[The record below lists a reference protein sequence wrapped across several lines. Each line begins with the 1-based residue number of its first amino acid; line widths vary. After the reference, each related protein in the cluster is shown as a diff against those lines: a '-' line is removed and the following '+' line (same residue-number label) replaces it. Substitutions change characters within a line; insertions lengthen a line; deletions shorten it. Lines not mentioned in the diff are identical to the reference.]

1 MPDDWWTELAAV
13 GTPDDVAA
21 HIAALA
27 TAGATSIALFPPP
40 TVDGAREQRDRV
52 LSSII
57 R

>member
-52 LSSII
+52 LSMII